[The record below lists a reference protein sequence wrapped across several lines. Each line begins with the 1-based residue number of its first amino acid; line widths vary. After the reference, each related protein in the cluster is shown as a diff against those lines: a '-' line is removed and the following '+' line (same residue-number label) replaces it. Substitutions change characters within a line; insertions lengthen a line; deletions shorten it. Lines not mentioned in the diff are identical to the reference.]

1 MSPRY
6 TLGPSGTWGD
16 RDLPE
21 GEEDRGRAGI
31 VSREL
36 RHSPREDLLE
46 ARTVAGRAKEGG
58 MRGPGRDEHRP
69 GVTSSQGGGD
79 G

>member
-1 MSPRY
+1 M
-6 TLGPSGTWGD
+6 TG
-16 RDLPE
+16 LPE

-31 VSREL
+31 DTVPGKL

-58 MRGPGRDEHRP
+58 MRGDPVEMSTGQE
-69 GVTSSQGGGD
+69 
-79 G
+79 